1 MNIITLQHHLLHAS
15 RGGTTGNG
23 HHDLL
28 AITRDG
34 RNFHVIERSAD
45 NGEPDSDDG
54 NPAVG
59 LDDLLSTPDPHTLR
73 EVHRLIHRC
82 LSSGQSWSYVME
94 LDADDVF
101 QDDIRLKGRLV
112 QKDGE
117 SLMLLSISVLDS
129 DRQTLRLRRLKT
141 AFSEML
147 DTVPHGMAVFDRE
160 ERLVY
165 FNRQYAATYDRL
177 ADIIHIGQLMARIEE
192 EAGRCGQYSDID
204 GPAAEET
211 VGSSA
216 TSVPGS
222 VTTRPEET
230 AQTATR
236 RLHDGRWI
244 RFHMTRTPNGFTV
257 VSAVDITD
265 LKTAEERLEFQARYD
280 SLTGLFNRGTFLERL
295 MKLKAARRRGDVDEG
310 CLILM
315 DLDHFKA
322 VNDTHGHQFGDR
334 YLQHMALRLREAIRS
349 EDLVARLGGDEFI
362 IYMDNIPQAD
372 QPQVIDKLHATL
384 SQPMRIDGVE
394 IRPGVSMGVVAV
406 RKNELDI
413 DKVMG
418 RADAALYLAK
428 REGRNRWRNF
438 DPELERRNAR
448 RRELLDDLSKAVA
461 EDRITLAFQPQVCLS
476 TGEHVGFEI
485 LARWNRDGENVS
497 PVEFITLAEK
507 NGLIMDLGMHVM
519 DRALR
524 WHAGLSESGL
534 DGGRLAVNVSV
545 VQLKNERFVHETMK
559 LIRRYAIDPG
569 VVELEITETAIMER
583 DVHLIE
589 RHVRQLAEFG
599 CRIALDDFGT
609 GNATLS
615 HIQRFSV
622 HTLKIDRSF
631 VSQLEEENGNIA
643 IVRAIIGLAH
653 NLDMEVVAEGVET
666 ETQRQLLHA
675 FGCDNAQGWLYAR
688 PMSMLD
694 AQRWLREHRERCK
707 RVDYVI

>member
-1 MNIITLQHHLLHAS
+1 MNIITLQHHLRHAAS
-15 RGGTTGNG
+15 SGTAADGQYG
-23 HHDLL
+23 LL
-28 AITRDG
+28 ALTRDG
-34 RNFHVIERSAD
+34 RNFQILEGVLGSVEPEDSA
-45 NGEPDSDDG
+45 
-54 NPAVG
+54 AVG
-59 LDDLLSTPDPHTLR
+59 LDDLLSSSDPRTLR

-94 LDADDVF
+94 LDAEDIF
-101 QDDIRLKGRLV
+101 QNDIQLKGRLV
-112 QKDGE
+112 QKNGE
-117 SLMLLSISVLDS
+117 SLMLLSISVLDPE
-129 DRQTLRLRRLKT
+129 RHRTLHLRRLKT

-160 ERLVY
+160 GRLVY

-177 ADIIHIGQLMARIEE
+177 TDIIHIGQSLERIED
-192 EAGRCGQYSDID
+192 EARRRGQYSV
-204 GPAAEET
+204 GEPSTEET
-211 VGSSA
+211 TAPAVGDD
-216 TSVPGS
+216 
-222 VTTRPEET
+222 PEGMSPRAEST
-230 AQTATR
+230 ARTATR
-236 RLHDGRWI
+236 RLHDGRWV

-257 VSAVDITD
+257 ISAVDITD
-265 LKTAEERLEFQARYD
+265 LKTAEERLEFQASYD
-280 SLTGLFNRGTFLERL
+280 SLTGLYNRGAFLERL
-295 MKLKAARRRGDVDEG
+295 MMLKTARRRGDIEEG

-334 YLQHMALRLREAIRS
+334 YLQHMALRLREAVRS
-349 EDLVARLGGDEFI
+349 DDLVARLGGDEFI

-372 QPQVIDKLHATL
+372 QPQVIDKLHAAL
-384 SQPMRIDGVE
+384 RQPMRIDGVE

-406 RKNELDI
+406 RKNELDM
-413 DKVMG
+413 DRVMA

-448 RRELLDDLSKAVA
+448 RRVLLDDLEKAIA
-461 EDRITLAFQPQVCLS
+461 EDRITLAFQPQLCLS
-476 TGEHVGFEI
+476 TGEHVGFEA
-485 LARWNRDGENVS
+485 LARWNRNGENVS
-497 PVEFITLAEK
+497 PIEFITLAEK

-569 VVELEITETAIMER
+569 LVELEITETAIMER

-675 FGCDNAQGWLYAR
+675 FGCDNAQGWLYSR
-688 PMSMLD
+688 PLSMLD
-694 AQRWLREHRERCK
+694 AQRWLQEHRERCR

>member
-1 MNIITLQHHLLHAS
+1 MNIITLQHDPQHAAS
-15 RGGTTGNG
+15 GGTAADGR
-23 HHDLL
+23 HDLL

-34 RNFHVIERSAD
+34 RNFQILEGALESVEPEDSA
-45 NGEPDSDDG
+45 
-54 NPAVG
+54 AVG
-59 LDDLLSTPDPHTLR
+59 LDDLLSSPDPRTLR

-94 LDADDVF
+94 LDADDIF
-101 QDDIRLKGRLV
+101 QDDIHLKGRLV
-112 QKDGE
+112 QKNGE
-117 SLMLLSISVLDS
+117 SLMLLSISALDPE
-129 DRQTLRLRRLKT
+129 RHRTLHLRRLKT

-160 ERLVY
+160 GRLVY

-177 ADIIHIGQLMARIEE
+177 TDIIHIGQSMERIEE
-192 EAGRCGQYSDID
+192 EARRRGQYTID
-204 GPAAEET
+204 EPGTEET
-211 VGSSA
+211 TASAAGSDPEGM
-216 TSVPGS
+216 TP
-222 VTTRPEET
+222 RPEST
-230 AQTATR
+230 ARTATR

-257 VSAVDITD
+257 ISAVDITD
-265 LKTAEERLEFQARYD
+265 LKTAEERLEFQASYD
-280 SLTGLFNRGTFLERL
+280 SLTGLYNRGAFLERL
-295 MKLKAARRRGDVDEG
+295 MMLKTARRRGDIDEG

-334 YLQHMALRLREAIRS
+334 YLQHMALRLREAVRS
-349 EDLVARLGGDEFI
+349 DDLVARLGGDEFI

-372 QPQVIDKLHATL
+372 QPQVIDKLHAVL
-384 SQPMRIDGVE
+384 RQPMRIDGVE

-406 RKNELDI
+406 RKSELDM
-413 DKVMG
+413 DRVMA

-448 RRELLDDLSKAVA
+448 RRVLLDDLEKAIA
-461 EDRITLAFQPQVCLS
+461 EDRITLAFQPQLCLS
-476 TGEHVGFEI
+476 TGEHVGFEA
-485 LARWNRDGENVS
+485 LARWNRNGENV
-497 PVEFITLAEK
+497 PPIEFITLAEK

-524 WHAGLSESGL
+524 WQAGLSESGL

-559 LIRRYAIDPG
+559 LIRRHAIEPG
-569 VVELEITETAIMER
+569 LVELEITETAIMER

-631 VSQLEEENGNIA
+631 VSQLEEENGNLA

-675 FGCDNAQGWLYAR
+675 FGCDNAQGWLYSR
-688 PMSMLD
+688 PLSMLD
-694 AQRWLREHRERCK
+694 AQRWLQEHRERCR

>member
-1 MNIITLQHHLLHAS
+1 MNIITLHHHLLRAS
-15 RGGTTGNG
+15 KEDSTEGDLPG
-23 HHDLL
+23 LL

-34 RNFHVIERSAD
+34 KNFRVLQGAFEGR
-45 NGEPDSDDG
+45 ETEET
-54 NPAVG
+54 PAVG
-59 LDDLLSTPDPHTLR
+59 LDDLLSTPDPQTLR

-94 LDADDVF
+94 LDAGDIF

-112 QKDGE
+112 QQNGE
-117 SLMLLSISVLDS
+117 TQMLLSISVLDAG
-129 DRQTLRLRRLKT
+129 DRRTLKLRRLKT
-141 AFSEML
+141 VFSEML

-160 ERLVY
+160 GRLVY
-165 FNRQYAATYDRL
+165 FNRQYAATYDRIS
-177 ADIIHIGQLMARIEE
+177 DIIHIGQKLDRIEE
-192 EAGRCGQYSDID
+192 EALRRGQFSDTTRQVATDAGEI
-204 GPAAEET
+204 GTTSMPAEET
-211 VGSSA
+211 RVHAS
-216 TSVPGS
+216 
-222 VTTRPEET
+222 TRH
-230 AQTATR
+230 
-236 RLHDGRWI
+236 LHDGRWI
-244 RFHMTRTPNGFTV
+244 RFHRTWTPNHFMV

-265 LKTAEERLEFQARYD
+265 LKTAEEKLELQAHYD
-280 SLTGLFNRGTFLERL
+280 SLTGLLNRGAFLERL
-295 MKLKAARRRGDVDEG
+295 MKLKNARRRDDIDQG

-322 VNDTHGHQFGDR
+322 INDTHGHQFGDR
-334 YLQHMALRLREAIRS
+334 YLQHMALRLRESVRCN
-349 EDLVARLGGDEFI
+349 DLVARLGGDEFI
-362 IYMDNIPQAD
+362 VYMDNVPEAD
-372 QPQVIDKLHATL
+372 QTQVIDKLHAAL
-384 SQPMRIDGVE
+384 RQPMRIDGVE

-406 RKNELDI
+406 CKDELDI
-413 DKVMG
+413 DLIMG

-438 DPELERRNAR
+438 DPELERRNVR
-448 RRELLDDLSKAVA
+448 RRILLDDLGKAVA

-485 LARWNRDGENVS
+485 LARWNRDGENV
-497 PVEFITLAEK
+497 PPIEFITLAEK

-524 WHAGLSESGL
+524 WHAGLSESGM

-559 LIRRYAIDPG
+559 LIRRHAINPG

-583 DVHLIE
+583 DVRLIE
-589 RHVRQLAEFG
+589 QHVRQLAEFG

-615 HIQRFSV
+615 HLQRFSV

-688 PMSMLD
+688 PLSMLD
-694 AQRWLREHRERCK
+694 AQMWLREHRERCK

>member
-1 MNIITLQHHLLHAS
+1 MNIITLQRHLLHIS
-15 RGGTTGNG
+15 RGNTTGNG
-23 HHDLL
+23 RHHLL

-34 RNFHVIERSAD
+34 KTFQILGKPAGDEEAVPENA
-45 NGEPDSDDG
+45 
-54 NPAVG
+54 PAVG
-59 LDDLLSTPDPHTLR
+59 LNDLLSDPDPHTLR

-94 LDADDVF
+94 LDAGDIF

-112 QKDGE
+112 QQNGE
-117 SLMLLSISVLDS
+117 SLMLLSVSVLDS
-129 DRQTLRLRRLKT
+129 GTSRTLRMRRLKT

-160 ERLVY
+160 GRLVY
-165 FNRQYAATYDRL
+165 FNRQYAATYDRA
-177 ADIIHIGQLMARIEE
+177 ADIIRIGQQLERIED
-192 EAGRCGQYSDID
+192 EALKRGQYADAPKRAAGTGTTNPQDEPEGD
-204 GPAAEET
+204 GNPGR
-211 VGSSA
+211 GSTR
-216 TSVPGS
+216 TSI
-222 VTTRPEET
+222 
-230 AQTATR
+230 R

-244 RFHMTRTPNGFTV
+244 RFHRTRTPNGFMV

-265 LKTAEERLEFQARYD
+265 LKKAEERLELQARYD
-280 SLTGLFNRGTFLERL
+280 SLTGLLNRGAFLERL
-295 MKLKAARRRGDVDEG
+295 MKLKTIRRRDDIDQG

-322 VNDTHGHQFGDR
+322 INDTHGHQFGDR
-334 YLQHMALRLREAIRS
+334 YLQHMALRLRESVRCS
-349 EDLVARLGGDEFI
+349 DLVARLGGDEFI
-362 IYMDNIPQAD
+362 VYMDNVPEAD
-372 QPQVIDKLHATL
+372 QPQVIDELHAAL
-384 SQPMRIDGVE
+384 RHPMRIDGVE

-406 RKNELDI
+406 RKSELDI
-413 DKVMG
+413 DRVMG

-428 REGRNRWRNF
+428 REGRDRWRNF

-448 RRELLDDLSKAVA
+448 RRVLLDDLGRAIA
-461 EDRITLAFQPQVCLS
+461 EGRITLAFQPQVCLS
-476 TGEHVGFEI
+476 TGDHIGFEV
-485 LARWNRDGENVS
+485 LARWNRDGENV
-497 PVEFITLAEK
+497 PPMEFITLAEK
-507 NGLIMDLGMHVM
+507 NGLIMDLGMHVL
-519 DRALR
+519 DKAVR
-524 WHAGLSESGL
+524 WHAGLADAGL
-534 DGGRLAVNVSV
+534 NGGRLAVNVSV
-545 VQLKNERFVHETMK
+545 VQLKNERFVDETMK
-559 LIRRYAIDPG
+559 LIRRYGIDPEA
-569 VVELEITETAIMER
+569 VELEITETAIMER

-589 RHVRQLAEFG
+589 RHVQQLAEFG

-615 HIQRFSV
+615 HLQRFSV

-675 FGCDNAQGWLYAR
+675 LGCDNAQGWLYAR
-688 PMSMLD
+688 PLSMLD
-694 AQRWLREHRERCK
+694 AQNWLLEHKERST

>member
-1 MNIITLQHHLLHAS
+1 MNIITLQRHLLHATA
-15 RGGTTGNG
+15 GDTAGNG
-23 HHDLL
+23 QPGLL

-34 RNFHVIERSAD
+34 KNFHILEGAAGG
-45 NGEPDSDDG
+45 GEAEDA
-54 NPAVG
+54 PAVG
-59 LDDLLSTPDPHTLR
+59 LDDLLSDPDPQTLR

-94 LDADDVF
+94 LDAGDIF

-112 QKDGE
+112 QQNGE
-117 SLMLLSISVLDS
+117 SLMLLSVSVLDAGA
-129 DRQTLRLRRLKT
+129 RRTLRLRRLKT

-147 DTVPHGMAVFDRE
+147 DTVPHGMAVFDRDG
-160 ERLVY
+160 RLVY
-165 FNRQYAATYDRL
+165 FNRQYAATYDRV
-177 ADIIHIGQLMARIEE
+177 ADIIRIGQQLDRIEE
-192 EAGRCGQYSDID
+192 EAHRRGQFADAARHAALVPVDPASAGNAVADPSPAEE
-204 GPAAEET
+204 GPAH
-211 VGSSA
+211 
-216 TSVPGS
+216 TS
-222 VTTRPEET
+222 
-230 AQTATR
+230 TR

-244 RFHMTRTPNGFTV
+244 RFHRTRTPNGFMV

-265 LKTAEERLEFQARYD
+265 LKSAEERLELQARYD
-280 SLTGLFNRGTFLERL
+280 SLTGLLNRGAFLERL
-295 MKLKAARRRGDVDEG
+295 MKLKKARRRDDTDEG

-334 YLQHMALRLREAIRS
+334 YLQHMALRLRESVRCN
-349 EDLVARLGGDEFI
+349 DLVARLGGDEFI
-362 IYMDNIPQAD
+362 VYMDNVPQAD
-372 QPQVIDKLHATL
+372 QPQVIDKLHAAL
-384 SQPMRIDGVE
+384 RQPMRIDGVE
-394 IRPGVSMGVVAV
+394 IRPSVSMGVVAV
-406 RKNELDI
+406 RKSELDI
-413 DKVMG
+413 DRIMG

-428 REGRNRWRNF
+428 REGRDRWRNF

-448 RRELLDDLSKAVA
+448 RRVLLDDLGKAVA

-476 TGEHVGFEI
+476 TGEHVGFEV
-485 LARWNRDGENVS
+485 LARWNRDGENV
-497 PVEFITLAEK
+497 PPIEFITLAEK

-559 LIRRYAIDPG
+559 LIRRHAVDPA

-583 DVHLIE
+583 DVRLIE
-589 RHVRQLAEFG
+589 QHVRQLAEFG

-631 VSQLEEENGNIA
+631 VSQLEGENGNIA

-688 PMSMLD
+688 PLSMLD
-694 AQRWLREHRERCK
+694 AQRWLREHRERCR

>member
-1 MNIITLQHHLLHAS
+1 MNIITLHHHLLHAS
-15 RGGTTGNG
+15 QNHFAENEHPG
-23 HHDLL
+23 LL

-34 RNFHVIERSAD
+34 KSFRIL
-45 NGEPDSDDG
+45 DG
-54 NPAVG
+54 TTRDGDLEETPAVG
-59 LDDLLSTPDPHTLR
+59 LDDLLSGPDPDILR

-94 LDADDVF
+94 LDAGDIF
-101 QDDIRLKGRLV
+101 QDDIRLTGRLV
-112 QKDGE
+112 HKNGE
-117 SLMLLSISVLDS
+117 SLMLLSISVLDAGA
-129 DRQTLRLRRLKT
+129 RQTLRLRRLKT

-147 DTVPHGMAVFDRE
+147 DTVPHGMAVFDHE
-160 ERLVY
+160 GRLVY
-165 FNRQYAATYDRL
+165 FNRQYAATYDRI
-177 ADIIHIGQLMARIEE
+177 ADIICIGQQLERIEK
-192 EAGRCGQYSDID
+192 EACHRGQFAASPRHDSAALPDSDNTEAD
-204 GPAAEET
+204 SASPENGPT
-211 VGSSA
+211 R
-216 TSVPGS
+216 TS
-222 VTTRPEET
+222 
-230 AQTATR
+230 TR

-244 RFHMTRTPNGFTV
+244 RFHRTWTPNRFMV
-257 VSAVDITD
+257 ISAVDITD
-265 LKTAEERLEFQARYD
+265 LKTAEERLELQARYD
-280 SLTGLFNRGTFLERL
+280 SLTGLLNRGAFLERL
-295 MKLKAARRRGDVDEG
+295 MKLKAARRRDDIAEG

-334 YLQHMALRLREAIRS
+334 YLQHMALRLRESVRCN
-349 EDLVARLGGDEFI
+349 DLVARLGGDEFI
-362 IYMDNIPQAD
+362 VYMDNIPEAD
-372 QPQVIDKLHATL
+372 QPQVIDKLHAAL
-384 SQPMRIDGVE
+384 RQPMRIDGVE

-406 RKNELDI
+406 RKSELDI
-413 DKVMG
+413 DRIMG

-428 REGRNRWRNF
+428 REGRDRWRNF

-448 RRELLDDLSKAVA
+448 RRILLDDLGKAVA

-476 TGEHVGFEI
+476 TGEHVGFEV
-485 LARWNRDGENVS
+485 LARWNRDGENV
-497 PVEFITLAEK
+497 PPIEFITLAEK

-524 WHAGLSESGL
+524 WHAGLSETGMN
-534 DGGRLAVNVSV
+534 GGRLAVNVSV
-545 VQLKNERFVHETMK
+545 VQLKNERFVQETMK
-559 LIRRYAIDPG
+559 LIRHHAIAPE

-583 DVHLIE
+583 DVRLIE

-615 HIQRFSV
+615 HLQRFSV

-653 NLDMEVVAEGVET
+653 NLEMEVVAEGVET

-688 PMSMLD
+688 PLSMLD
-694 AQRWLREHRERCK
+694 AQMWLREHRERCK

>member
-1 MNIITLQHHLLHAS
+1 MNIITLQHHLRHAAS
-15 RGGTTGNG
+15 SGTAADGQYG
-23 HHDLL
+23 LL
-28 AITRDG
+28 ALTRDG
-34 RNFHVIERSAD
+34 RNFQILEGVLGSVEPEDSA
-45 NGEPDSDDG
+45 
-54 NPAVG
+54 AVG
-59 LDDLLSTPDPHTLR
+59 LDDLLSSSDPRTLR

-94 LDADDVF
+94 LDAEDIF
-101 QDDIRLKGRLV
+101 QNDIQLKGRLV
-112 QKDGE
+112 QKNGE
-117 SLMLLSISVLDS
+117 SLMLLSISVLDPE
-129 DRQTLRLRRLKT
+129 RHRTLHLRRLKT

-160 ERLVY
+160 GRLVY

-177 ADIIHIGQLMARIEE
+177 TDIIHIGQSLERIED
-192 EAGRCGQYSDID
+192 EARRRGQYSV
-204 GPAAEET
+204 GEPSTEET
-211 VGSSA
+211 TAPAVGDD
-216 TSVPGS
+216 
-222 VTTRPEET
+222 PEGMSPRAEST
-230 AQTATR
+230 ARTATR

-244 RFHMTRTPNGFTV
+244 RFHRTRTPNGFTV
-257 VSAVDITD
+257 ISAVDITD
-265 LKTAEERLEFQARYD
+265 LKTAEERLEFQASYD
-280 SLTGLFNRGTFLERL
+280 SLTGLYNRGAFLERL
-295 MKLKAARRRGDVDEG
+295 MMLKTARRRGDIEEG

-334 YLQHMALRLREAIRS
+334 YLQHMALRLREAVRS
-349 EDLVARLGGDEFI
+349 DDLVARLGGDEFI

-372 QPQVIDKLHATL
+372 QPQVIDKLHAAL
-384 SQPMRIDGVE
+384 RQPMRIDGVE

-406 RKNELDI
+406 RKNELDM
-413 DKVMG
+413 DRVMA

-448 RRELLDDLSKAVA
+448 RRVLLDDLEKAIA
-461 EDRITLAFQPQVCLS
+461 EDRITLAFQPQLCLS
-476 TGEHVGFEI
+476 TGEHVGFEA
-485 LARWNRDGENVS
+485 LARWNRNGENVS
-497 PVEFITLAEK
+497 PIEFITLAEK

-675 FGCDNAQGWLYAR
+675 FGCDNAQGWLYSR
-688 PMSMLD
+688 PLSMLD
-694 AQRWLREHRERCK
+694 AQRWLQEHRERCK

>member
-1 MNIITLQHHLLHAS
+1 
-15 RGGTTGNG
+15 
-23 HHDLL
+23 
-28 AITRDG
+28 
-34 RNFHVIERSAD
+34 
-45 NGEPDSDDG
+45 
-54 NPAVG
+54 
-59 LDDLLSTPDPHTLR
+59 
-73 EVHRLIHRC
+73 
-82 LSSGQSWSYVME
+82 ME
-94 LDADDVF
+94 LDADDIF
-101 QDDIRLKGRLV
+101 QDDIHLKGRLV
-112 QKDGE
+112 QKNGE
-117 SLMLLSISVLDS
+117 SLMLLSISALDPE
-129 DRQTLRLRRLKT
+129 RHRTLHLRRLKT

-160 ERLVY
+160 GRLVY

-177 ADIIHIGQLMARIEE
+177 TDIIHIGQSMERIEE
-192 EAGRCGQYSDID
+192 EARRRGQYTID
-204 GPAAEET
+204 EPGTEET
-211 VGSSA
+211 TASAAGSDPEGM
-216 TSVPGS
+216 TP
-222 VTTRPEET
+222 RPEST
-230 AQTATR
+230 ARTATR

-257 VSAVDITD
+257 ISAVDITD
-265 LKTAEERLEFQARYD
+265 LKTAEERLEFQASYD
-280 SLTGLFNRGTFLERL
+280 SLTGLYNRGAFLERL
-295 MKLKAARRRGDVDEG
+295 MMLKTARRRGDIDEG

-334 YLQHMALRLREAIRS
+334 YLQ
-349 EDLVARLGGDEFI
+349 
-362 IYMDNIPQAD
+362 
-372 QPQVIDKLHATL
+372 VIDKLHAVL
-384 SQPMRIDGVE
+384 RQPMRIDGVE

-406 RKNELDI
+406 RKSELDM
-413 DKVMG
+413 DRVMA

-448 RRELLDDLSKAVA
+448 RRVLLDDLEKAIA
-461 EDRITLAFQPQVCLS
+461 EDRITLAFQPQLCLS
-476 TGEHVGFEI
+476 TGEHVGFEA
-485 LARWNRDGENVS
+485 LARWNRNGENV
-497 PVEFITLAEK
+497 PPIEFITLAEK

-524 WHAGLSESGL
+524 WQAGLSESGL

-559 LIRRYAIDPG
+559 LIRRHAIEPG
-569 VVELEITETAIMER
+569 LVELEITETAIMER

-631 VSQLEEENGNIA
+631 VSQLEEENGNLA

-675 FGCDNAQGWLYAR
+675 FGCDNAQGWLYSR
-688 PMSMLD
+688 PLSMLD
-694 AQRWLREHRERCK
+694 AQRWLQEHRERCR

>member
-1 MNIITLQHHLLHAS
+1 MNIITLQHHLRHAAS
-15 RGGTTGNG
+15 SGTAADGQYG
-23 HHDLL
+23 LL
-28 AITRDG
+28 ALTRDG
-34 RNFHVIERSAD
+34 RNFQILEGVLGSVEPEDSA
-45 NGEPDSDDG
+45 
-54 NPAVG
+54 AVG
-59 LDDLLSTPDPHTLR
+59 LDDLLSSSDPRTLR

-94 LDADDVF
+94 LDAEDIF
-101 QDDIRLKGRLV
+101 QNDIQLKGRLV
-112 QKDGE
+112 QKNGE
-117 SLMLLSISVLDS
+117 SLMLLSISVLDPE
-129 DRQTLRLRRLKT
+129 RHRTLHLRRLKT

-160 ERLVY
+160 GRLVY

-177 ADIIHIGQLMARIEE
+177 TDIIHIGQSLERIEK
-192 EAGRCGQYSDID
+192 EARRRGQYSVDE
-204 GPAAEET
+204 PSNEET
-211 VGSSA
+211 TAPAVGDDLEGMPPRAES
-216 TSVPGS
+216 
-222 VTTRPEET
+222 T
-230 AQTATR
+230 ARTATR
-236 RLHDGRWI
+236 RLHDGRWV

-257 VSAVDITD
+257 ISAVDITD
-265 LKTAEERLEFQARYD
+265 LKTAEERLEFQASYD
-280 SLTGLFNRGTFLERL
+280 SLTGLYNRGAFLERL
-295 MKLKAARRRGDVDEG
+295 MMLKTARRRGDIEEG

-334 YLQHMALRLREAIRS
+334 YLQHMALRLREAVRS
-349 EDLVARLGGDEFI
+349 DDLVARLGGDEFI

-372 QPQVIDKLHATL
+372 QPQVIDKLHAAL
-384 SQPMRIDGVE
+384 RQPMRIDGVE

-406 RKNELDI
+406 RKNELDM
-413 DKVMG
+413 DRVMA

-448 RRELLDDLSKAVA
+448 RRVLLDDLEKAIA
-461 EDRITLAFQPQVCLS
+461 EDRITLAFQPQLCLS
-476 TGEHVGFEI
+476 TGEHVGFEA
-485 LARWNRDGENVS
+485 LARWNRNGENVS
-497 PVEFITLAEK
+497 PIEFITLAEK

-569 VVELEITETAIMER
+569 LVELEITETAIMER

-675 FGCDNAQGWLYAR
+675 FGCDNAQGWLYSR
-688 PMSMLD
+688 PLSMLD
-694 AQRWLREHRERCK
+694 AQRWLQEHRERCR